1 MIYLRFKKI
10 TMNYRKLLTLS
21 ALSILLITSLPMFAQ
36 NVSDSEKEQQRSQFV
51 GLYKYLA
58 AKVQYPSKALFSNL
72 QGTTTFLFQVENGQ
86 IQNVET
92 ALNLEGLSEGAR
104 NLISAYTG
112 FPKTINGKYSISI
125 KFQMEGKRN
134 ALVQEEAVIPSG
146 YTKLSSINIMAM
158 GGPSQQSA
166 PDNSTYKIEEVD
178 TPPNFPGG
186 YKALQ
191 EYFYKNIKYSD
202 EALKNKVEGKI
213 YFSFKID
220 YDGDVKDVKIVRGLG
235 YGLDEIVKKVIK
247 DCPKWNAATKNGQT
261 VSAKFS
267 YFAECRLPNPL

>member
-10 TMNYRKLLTLS
+10 TMNYRKLFTLS
-21 ALSILLITSLPMFAQ
+21 VLSILLITSLPIFAQ
-36 NVSDSEKEQQRSQFV
+36 NVSDSEKEQQKSQFV
-51 GLYKYLA
+51 GLYNYLA
-58 AKVQYPSKALFSNL
+58 ANVHYPPKALFNNL

-92 ALNLEGLSEGAR
+92 ALDLEGGSE
-104 NLISAYTG
+104 NVKKLISAYTG

-125 KFQMEGKRN
+125 IFQMEGKRN
-134 ALVQEEAVIPSG
+134 TLVQEEAVIPSG
-146 YTKLSSINIMAM
+146 YIKLSSMNIVAM
-158 GGPSQQSA
+158 GSPQKQSA

-202 EALKNKVEGKI
+202 EALKNKVEGKV

-235 YGLDEIVKKVIK
+235 FGLDEIVKKVIK
-247 DCPKWNAATKNGQT
+247 SCPKWDAAVKNGQP
-261 VSAKFS
+261 VSTKFS
-267 YFAECRLPNPL
+267 YFAECRLPNP

>member
-10 TMNYRKLLTLS
+10 TMNYRKLFTLS
-21 ALSILLITSLPMFAQ
+21 VLSVLLITSLPIFAQ
-36 NVSDSEKEQQRSQFV
+36 NVSDSEKEQQKSQFV

-58 AKVQYPSKALFSNL
+58 SKVHYPPKALFNNL
-72 QGTTTFLFQVENGQ
+72 QGTATFLFQVENGQ

-92 ALNLEGLSEGAR
+92 ALDLEGGSE
-104 NLISAYTG
+104 NVKKLILAYTG
-112 FPKTINGKYSISI
+112 FPENMNGKYSISI
-125 KFQMEGKRN
+125 IFQLEGKRN

-146 YTKLSSINIMAM
+146 YTKLSSVNVMAM
-158 GGPSQQSA
+158 GGPSQQNE

-191 EYFYKNIKYSD
+191 EYFYKNIKYSE
-202 EALKNKVEGKI
+202 EALKNKVEGKV

-220 YDGDVKDVKIVRGLG
+220 YDGNVRDVKIVRGLG
-235 YGLDEIVKKVIK
+235 AGLDEIVKKVIK
-247 DCPKWNAATKNGQT
+247 DCPKWNAAVKNGQT
-261 VSAKFS
+261 VSTKFS
-267 YFAECRLPNPL
+267 YFAECRLPNP

>member
-10 TMNYRKLLTLS
+10 TMNYRKLFTLS
-21 ALSILLITSLPMFAQ
+21 VLSILLITSLPIFAQ
-36 NVSDSEKEQQRSQFV
+36 NVSDSEKEQQKSQFV

-58 AKVQYPSKALFSNL
+58 AKVPYPSKALFSNL

-86 IQNVET
+86 ILNVET
-92 ALNLEGLSEGAR
+92 VLNLEGLSENVK

-112 FPKTINGKYSISI
+112 LSKTINGKYCIDVV
-125 KFQMEGKRN
+125 FQMENKQN
-134 ALVQEEAVIPSG
+134 TLVQEKPIIPAD
-146 YTKLSSINIMAM
+146 YIKLNGLNIMSM
-158 GGPSQQSA
+158 GSPHKQTV

-191 EYFYKNIKYSD
+191 AYFSENIKYSE
-202 EALKNKVEGKI
+202 EALKNKVEGKV

-220 YDGDVKDVKIVRGLG
+220 YDGDVRDVKIVRGLG
-235 YGLDEIVKKVIK
+235 FGLDEIVKKVIK
-247 DCPKWNAATKNGQT
+247 DCPKWNAAIKNGQT
-261 VSAKFS
+261 VSTKFS
-267 YFAECRLPNPL
+267 YFAECRLPNP